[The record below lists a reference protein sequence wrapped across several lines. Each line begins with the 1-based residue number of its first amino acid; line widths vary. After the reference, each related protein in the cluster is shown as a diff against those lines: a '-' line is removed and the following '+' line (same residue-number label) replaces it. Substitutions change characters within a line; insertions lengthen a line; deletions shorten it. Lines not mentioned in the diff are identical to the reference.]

1 MSVKDSELADM
12 ISLTLDDLPK
22 QYFEVTWTNQDY
34 EACRIYQNDR
44 MVIDGGEQITRKAML
59 DPLGNARY
67 RRNYDTDE
75 PQVGDVMHTIRVPW
89 TRLSVDYSWDDFELL
104 RNKNNVKGF
113 IDLLQTKRIEGLW
126 SLADL
131 IEERF
136 WKTPTSATDDLYPYG
151 VPYYCRMLDADSTT
165 AGFSGQTIRYQDGT
179 TGTSCA
185 GIDAA
190 VETKW
195 KNYAATYTT
204 IDNAFLKTFRLAYM
218 KGRFKAPLFIN
229 DPSQA
234 RAHMKRIYSN
244 WDVVADLQDLAD
256 AKDDNHTGKEVLGN
270 ITMDDGGYIFLN
282 RTPVVPIPQLD
293 GATDPVTSDTTNPI
307 YCVDFKYFIPYVHD
321 GYWMNEGEPQEDR
334 GQHTT
339 FTVFVDGAHNNLCTN
354 TRAAS
359 FVLHNPITS

>member
-22 QYFEVTWTNQDY
+22 QYFEVAWTNQDY

-44 MVIDGGEQITRKAML
+44 MVISGGEQITRKAML

-89 TRLSVDYSWDDFELL
+89 TRLSTDYSWDDFELL

-113 IDLLQTKRIEGLW
+113 IDLMVTKRTEGLW

-131 IEERF
+131 IEDRF

-151 VPYYCRMLDADSTT
+151 VPYYIRMLDADATT
-165 AGFSGQTIRYQDGT
+165 RGFEGKTIRFQDGT
-179 TGTSCA
+179 TSTICA
-185 GIDAA
+185 GIDAGT
-190 VETKW
+190 ETKW
-195 KNYAATYTT
+195 RNYAALYTQ
-204 IDNAFLKTFRLAYM
+204 IDNAMLKDFRLAFMYT
-218 KGRFKAPLFIN
+218 KFKAPLFIN
-229 DPSQA
+229 DPAQA
-234 RAHMKRIYSN
+234 RAHMKRVYTDFPN
-244 WDVVADLQDLAD
+244 VADLMDLAD
-256 AKDDNHTGKEVLGN
+256 AKDDNHSGKEVLGGL
-270 ITMDDGGYIFLN
+270 TVDDGGMVYLN
-282 RTPVVPIPQLD
+282 RLPVVPIAELED
-293 GATDPVTSDTTNPI
+293 VTDPETTDASGPI

-321 GYWMNEGEPQEDR
+321 GYWMVEKAPMQDR

-339 FTVFVDGAHNNLCTN
+339 FTVFLDGAHNNLCTN
-354 TRAAS
+354 TRQGG
-359 FVLHNPITS
+359 FVLHKALTS